1 MYRLDGRVC
10 IGLLVVVVG
19 WICLQPMFASADLGK
34 RIAKADPRA
43 FATDDGHRDRGT
55 VGELGFD
62 DAFEVKSYAVTS
74 DFNVH
79 QNGVPIN
86 YTLFFFSEKDGQ
98 GVGRFW
104 KDRKAEDVE
113 AMTTLMDT
121 AWKAGRS
128 VYYDRKIEQLSAGIL
143 PIKT

>member
-1 MYRLDGRVC
+1 MVIC
-10 IGLLVVVVG
+10 IVL
-19 WICLQPMFASADLGK
+19 MAEFASAYWWLLSVGFAFSQCSRP
-34 RIAKADPRA
+34 RISAKADPRA